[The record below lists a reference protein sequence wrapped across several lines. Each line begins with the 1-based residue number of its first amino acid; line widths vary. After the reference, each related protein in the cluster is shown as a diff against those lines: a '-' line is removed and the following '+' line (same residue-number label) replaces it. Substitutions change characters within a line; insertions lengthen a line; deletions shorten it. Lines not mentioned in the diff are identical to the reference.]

1 MTSKR
6 FSFSGELK
14 IIGVNPYLEIPQEI
28 LESIF
33 ELAQKDKGPIPVC
46 GTVNLQE
53 FRQTLVKY
61 AGEWRFYINT
71 MMLKNSPKR
80 IGEILE
86 VEITFDNE
94 NREIAIHPNL
104 QQALN
109 SNVEALQVFE
119 KLTPSLQKEIVRYIA
134 NLKSEESRERNIA
147 RAIQFLLGNERFIGR
162 DKP

>member
-1 MTSKR
+1 M
-6 FSFSGELK
+6 
-14 IIGVNPYLEIPQEI
+14 NPYLEIPQEI

-33 ELAQKDKGPIPVC
+33 ELAKKDKGPIPVC
-46 GTVNLQE
+46 GTVNQQE

-71 MMLKNSPKR
+71 VMLKNSPKR

-119 KLTPSLQKEIVRYIA
+119 KLTPSVQKEIVRYIA

>member
-1 MTSKR
+1 MASKM
-6 FSFSGELK
+6 FSFSGTLK

-33 ELAQKDKGPIPVC
+33 ELAKKDKGPIPVC
-46 GTVNLQE
+46 GKINQQE

-61 AGEWRFYINT
+61 DGEWRFYINT
-71 MMLKNSPKR
+71 TMLKNSPKR
-80 IGEILE
+80 IGEVVEI
-86 VEITFDNE
+86 EITFDQE
-94 NREIAIHPNL
+94 SREIAIHPKL
-104 QQALN
+104 QLALN

-119 KLTPSLQKEIVRYIA
+119 KLTPSLQREIIRYIA
-134 NLKSEESRERNIA
+134 NLKAEESRERNIV

>member
-1 MTSKR
+1 M
-6 FSFSGELK
+6 
-14 IIGVNPYLEIPQEI
+14 NPYLEIPQEI

-33 ELAQKDKGPIPVC
+33 ELAKKDKGPIPVC
-46 GTVNLQE
+46 GTVNQQE

-61 AGEWRFYINT
+61 DGEWRFYINT
-71 MMLKNSPKR
+71 VMLKNSPKR

-94 NREIAIHPNL
+94 SREIAIHPNL